1 MSRKRWKKKGKF
13 LDMSDLQKA
22 QNLLSETN
30 STLVVISSDKEVFTS
45 SDRGVKPLLH
55 LLENEKDFLKGASVA
70 DKVAGKAAALLMVLG
85 GVKEVHTA
93 IISEP
98 AVEVFEK
105 HNITFFFDKKVER
118 IINRKGDGLCPM
130 ETLCMNIEE
139 PAAAFEKIKKHS

>member
-1 MSRKRWKKKGKF
+1 MS
-13 LDMSDLQKA
+13 LNTAKA
-22 QNLLSETN
+22 LLKTEN
-30 STLVVISSDKEVFTS
+30 FTLVVIFSDKGVFTS

-70 DKVAGKAAALLMVLG
+70 DKVVGKAAALLMVLG
-85 GVKEVHTA
+85 GVKEVHTG

-130 ETLCMNIEE
+130 ETLCMDIEE
-139 PAAAFEKIKKHS
+139 PMAAFEKIKEWLKKHN

>member
-1 MSRKRWKKKGKF
+1 MS
-13 LDMSDLQKA
+13 LNTAKA
-22 QNLLSETN
+22 LLKTEN
-30 STLVVISSDKEVFTS
+30 FTLVVIFSDKGVFTS

-70 DKVAGKAAALLMVLG
+70 DKVIGKAAALLMVLG
-85 GVKEVHTA
+85 GVKEVHTG

-130 ETLCMNIEE
+130 ETLCIDVEE
-139 PAAAFEKIKKHS
+139 PSEAFEKIKEWLEKHN

>member
-1 MSRKRWKKKGKF
+1 MS
-13 LDMSDLQKA
+13 LNTAKA
-22 QNLLSETN
+22 LLKTEN
-30 STLVVISSDKEVFTS
+30 FTLVVISSDKGVFTS

-70 DKVAGKAAALLMVLG
+70 DKVIGKAAALLMVLG
-85 GVKEVHTA
+85 GIKEVHTNV
-93 IISEP
+93 ISDP

-130 ETLCMNIEE
+130 ETLCIDVEE
-139 PAAAFEKIKKHS
+139 PSEAFEKIKEWLEKHN

>member
-1 MSRKRWKKKGKF
+1 MS
-13 LDMSDLQKA
+13 LNTAKA
-22 QNLLSETN
+22 LLKTEN
-30 STLVVISSDKEVFTS
+30 FTLVVIFSDKGVFTS

-70 DKVAGKAAALLMVLG
+70 DKVVGKAAALLMVLG
-85 GVKEVHTA
+85 GVKEVHTG

-130 ETLCMNIEE
+130 ETLCIDVEE
-139 PAAAFEKIKKHS
+139 PSEAFEKIKEWLKKHN